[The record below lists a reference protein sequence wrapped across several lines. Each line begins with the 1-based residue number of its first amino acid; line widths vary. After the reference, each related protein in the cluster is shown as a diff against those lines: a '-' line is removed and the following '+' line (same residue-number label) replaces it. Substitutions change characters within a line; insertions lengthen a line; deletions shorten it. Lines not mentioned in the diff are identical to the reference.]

1 MDHRPET
8 MDRLRRSG
16 RQQCRSPGA
25 RRSAWKRSQ
34 GATRITP
41 IASDGFGQGTPWWD
55 DMIEAGVLA
64 AAFLVAAILIL
75 LAGRY
80 RSRVA

>member
-1 MDHRPET
+1 
-8 MDRLRRSG
+8 
-16 RQQCRSPGA
+16 
-25 RRSAWKRSQ
+25 
-34 GATRITP
+34 
-41 IASDGFGQGTPWWD
+41 
-55 DMIEAGVLA
+55 MIEAGVLA